1 MTALTLTE
9 PMPGLDPWTDYT
21 LEAVA
26 GAPGL
31 FSLRPAEN
39 ADLRLFLLDASVYVP
54 QYAPD
59 LGAAAAGLGLVA
71 GEAARVLVVATP
83 GRDTTTVNL
92 LAPVVLNER
101 TGTGTQVILT
111 DQDYPLQA
119 PLAR

>member
-1 MTALTLTE
+1 MSALTLTE

-21 LEAVA
+21 LEAVS

-31 FSLRPAEN
+31 FSLRPAAET
-39 ADLRLFLLDASVYVP
+39 DLRLFLLDASVYVP
-54 QYAPD
+54 QYTPD
-59 LGAAAAGLGLVA
+59 LTDAAEGLGLAV

-83 GRDTTTVNL
+83 GKATTTVNL
-92 LAPVVLNER
+92 LAPVVVNER
-101 TGTGTQVILT
+101 TGTGAQVILN

>member
-1 MTALTLTE
+1 MSALTLTE

-21 LEAVA
+21 LEEVT

-59 LGAAAAGLGLVA
+59 LADAAAGLGLTA

-83 GRDTTTVNL
+83 GTDRTTVNL
-92 LAPVVLNER
+92 LAPVVVNER
-101 TGTGTQVILT
+101 TGTGAQVILN